1 MEELATHRELAQWC
15 AQGKG
20 EWKHLPSHSGT
31 VYKTYKYNETNADKP
46 IARNLEG
53 QDIVVRKWHD
63 KEWHEPADKY
73 LYDNIRGV
81 IYGR

>member
-31 VYKTYKYNETNADKP
+31 VYTTYKYNKNLADCYMAEDPTTNQ
-46 IARNLEG
+46 LV
-53 QDIVVRKWHD
+53 VVRRWDD
-63 KEWHEPADKY
+63 KEWRVPTKKY
-73 LYDNIRGV
+73 LKGE
-81 IYGR
+81 